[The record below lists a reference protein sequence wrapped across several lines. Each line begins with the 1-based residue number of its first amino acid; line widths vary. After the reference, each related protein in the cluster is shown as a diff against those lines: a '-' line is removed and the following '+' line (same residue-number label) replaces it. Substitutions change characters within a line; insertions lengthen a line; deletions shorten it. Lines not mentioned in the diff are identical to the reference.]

1 MRRRAEVSSRKRS
14 REMERAISSH
24 AIISR
29 ENTSTSLPCWASWS
43 AICIQKAVLPREL
56 TAPMTYR
63 PSYKPPSKASS
74 ILGKPV
80 FSGGRAACFRM

>member
-1 MRRRAEVSSRKRS
+1 MRRRAEVSKRKLS

-56 TAPMTYR
+56 TAPMT
-63 PSYKPPSKASS
+63 
-74 ILGKPV
+74 
-80 FSGGRAACFRM
+80 